1 MTTPLQRFVLP
12 AAMLSGAVFSAATLP
27 LVVLGSEPVDIHLE
41 DEPVFSGEI
50 KDLAAP
56 YLGIATVMSL
66 GMGVATISALGWSQ
80 SSRKS
85 AEAEDQVSSLQR
97 DLQEKEAQIEALQFS
112 EKRLHAAGLQYFLQ
126 DEVEEVN
133 AQPVASTPTAHPVR
147 QVDDDDPTEPLE
159 TAIASGKFDTNAQV
173 SRSVSHPAAPTFT
186 HYAQPTPAMKQ
197 VVASVPQTT
206 HVAEPKQVNELID
219 HLKQVMA
226 QIEELQTVGALPANS
241 LSPIAVSYKSGAA

>member
-12 AAMLSGAVFSAATLP
+12 AAMLSGAIFSAATLP

-41 DEPVFSGEI
+41 DEPVFSGEV

-80 SSRKS
+80 ASRKS
-85 AEAEDQVSSLQR
+85 AEAEDQVSSLAR

-126 DEVEEVN
+126 DEVDEVN
-133 AQPVASTPTAHPVR
+133 AQPIAAVPAMHQVR
-147 QVDDDDPTEPLE
+147 DAEDEDPTEPLE
-159 TAIASGKFDTNAQV
+159 KAIASGKFDTNVQASKVATHPSAQAF
-173 SRSVSHPAAPTFT
+173 SG
-186 HYAQPTPAMKQ
+186 YAQPTQVIKQ
-197 VVASVPQTT
+197 TVASVPQST
-206 HVAEPKQVNELID
+206 HTAEPKQVNELLD

-226 QIEELQTVGALPANS
+226 QIEQLQTVGTLPANS
-241 LSPIAVSYKSGAA
+241 LSPVTVSYNSGVA

>member
-41 DEPVFSGEI
+41 DEPVFSGEV

-80 SSRKS
+80 ASRKS
-85 AEAEDQVSSLQR
+85 AEAEDQVSSLAR

-126 DEVEEVN
+126 DEVDEVN
-133 AQPVASTPTAHPVR
+133 AQPIAAVSVMHPVR
-147 QVDDDDPTEPLE
+147 GAEDEDPTEPLE
-159 TAIASGKFDTNAQV
+159 KAIASGKFDTNAQASKV
-173 SRSVSHPAAPTFT
+173 ATHPSAQAFPG
-186 HYAQPTPAMKQ
+186 YAQPIQAMKQ
-197 VVASVPQTT
+197 TIASVPQSSHT
-206 HVAEPKQVNELID
+206 AEPKQVNELLD

-226 QIEELQTVGALPANS
+226 QIEQLQTAGALPANS
-241 LSPIAVSYKSGAA
+241 LSPVTVSYNSGVA